1 MFLDLHPLVI
11 HFPIA
16 LFSSAVLFDF
26 IAVIFKKDELLIT
39 SWWVMLLALFSSAFS
54 IITGLIDDN
63 LIGHLFATFPLWEN
77 HGLMQIISILIFC
90 SIFIW
95 RTKQPVLFNSKKRVV
110 IYILI
115 GLANI
120 VILFYGSHL
129 GAILS
134 GRI

>member
-54 IITGLIDDN
+54 IITGLIDDS

-77 HGLMQIISILIFC
+77 HG
-90 SIFIW
+90 
-95 RTKQPVLFNSKKRVV
+95 
-110 IYILI
+110 
-115 GLANI
+115 
-120 VILFYGSHL
+120 
-129 GAILS
+129 
-134 GRI
+134 